1 MSDQV
6 RRIIATAPISRY
18 QLSKETGVDEAVLSR
33 FVNGKVG
40 VSMVTLDKIGEAL
53 DLEVR
58 SKRKGKVK

>member
-53 DLEVR
+53 ALEVR